1 MVPPPSFLPDPTRGG
16 RQRARVSMPRLS
28 FVLCS
33 RAVESYK
40 WFPRAVSVHGGLT
53 IQHGCQWPSLRGR
66 ICAASRRCL
75 GAVESQSLQKYEG
88 SEVTRG
94 NDVIATYLTPINEYF
109 SKIVKIRLKITNC
122 FVLYLIII
130 VVGQENYDYN

>member
-1 MVPPPSFLPDPTRGG
+1 
-16 RQRARVSMPRLS
+16 MPRLS

-75 GAVESQSLQKYEG
+75 GAVESQSLQRYEG
-88 SEVTRG
+88 SEV
-94 NDVIATYLTPINEYF
+94 TPINEYF
-109 SKIVKIRLKITNC
+109 SKIVKIRMKITNC
-122 FVLYLIII
+122 FVLYLITI
-130 VVGQENYDYN
+130 VIGQENYDFY